1 MPKPAVIAIDFDGT
15 IVEHKYPAIGAP
27 IKGAI
32 ETIKELQA
40 RGHKIILWTMR
51 SGKELD
57 EAVAY
62 LQENGITPWGVNQ
75 NPEQDWSTSPKAYAQ
90 IYIDDAALGCP
101 LEKKCFDRPM
111 VYWPAVRK
119 QLIYLNLLAISSG
132 QSDTATVE

>member
-1 MPKPAVIAIDFDGT
+1 MNKSAIIAIDFDGT

-101 LEKKCFDRPM
+101 IEKKCFDRPM
-111 VYWPAVRK
+111 VYWPYVRNF
-119 QLIYLNLLAISSG
+119 LISQGLLARSSG
-132 QSDTATVE
+132 QCDTATVG

>member
-1 MPKPAVIAIDFDGT
+1 MKKSAVIAIDFDGT

-62 LQENGITPWGVNQ
+62 LQKNGITPWGVNQ

-101 LEKKCFDRPM
+101 IEKKCFDRPM

-119 QLIYLNLLAISSG
+119 QLILLNLLSESSG
-132 QSDTATVE
+132 Q